1 MRKEKSCGCII
12 IDDNN
17 KVLLVYGN
25 GSFFWG
31 FPKGHVEDGES
42 EVETAKREV
51 KEEVG
56 LDVIID
62 ESNRFELKYKIR
74 NEIEKT
80 CVFYIA
86 KPVAKDII
94 MQESEIKD
102 IRWCTFEETIE
113 ILTFD
118 DWKIF
123 FEDVLKRIGVEI

>member
-1 MRKEKSCGCII
+1 MKKEKSCGCII

-17 KVLLVYGN
+17 RVLLVYEN
-25 GSFFWG
+25 NRFFWG
-31 FPKGHVEDGES
+31 FPKGHIEDGET
-42 EVETAKREV
+42 EVETAKREI

-62 ESNRFELKYKIR
+62 ESKRFELKYIIR
-74 NEIEKT
+74 NEIDKT

-102 IRWCTFEETIE
+102 IRWCTFDEAIE
-113 ILTFD
+113 LLTFD
-118 DWKIF
+118 DWKCF
-123 FEDVLKRIGVEI
+123 FKEVIKQISINY